1 MEEKK
6 LKCRF
11 YVFVVI
17 TAFMVFA
24 RTGLGIES
32 PIGPTPGSPVSNPTM
47 PQSSLS
53 PTGSELIPTNQYSYG
68 AEGNQIVT
76 GNVPGPR
83 AFRHPGG
90 IVPYRSVVELYPSDF
105 ELANSFGSGSLNS
118 FVRRSAGVGYPDT
131 GLLLNQPPYYLPRG
145 SSRRR

>member
-6 LKCRF
+6 LKYRL

-24 RTGLGIES
+24 TAGLGVES

-53 PTGSELIPTNQYSYG
+53 PVGSELIPTNQYSDG
-68 AEGNQIVT
+68 AEGNRIVT
-76 GNVPGPR
+76 GNVPGDR

-90 IVPYRSVVELYPSDF
+90 IVPYRSEAEFLFSDF
-105 ELANSFGSGSLNS
+105 ELANSFG
-118 FVRRSAGVGYPDT
+118 
-131 GLLLNQPPYYLPRG
+131 
-145 SSRRR
+145 